1 MRSSFSASARGSST
15 TRSISAKTVGGL
27 SDAGP
32 GSGST
37 GRSLCSVFRER
48 RVWFSIS
55 IPPCPT
61 RLSIPSRFETA
72 APFLLVD
79 SFLPVHSPPRR
90 QAQCRVRFC
99 GSRPRLFGEE
109 ANDISSDLIA
119 LTPLRQED
127 RVSRSAEKTGP
138 HHWKNNLGQRR
149 VDDVLVEC
157 VEPRL
162 VQ

>member
-1 MRSSFSASARGSST
+1 MVARAVTQPTVSSPGPLAS
-15 TRSISAKTVGGL
+15 GL
-27 SDAGP
+27 S
-32 GSGST
+32 
-37 GRSLCSVFRER
+37 V
-48 RVWFSIS
+48 
-55 IPPCPT
+55 PPSAFFLVPL
-61 RLSIPSRFETA
+61 RLGIAPRFETA
-72 APFLLVD
+72 APFLLVN
-79 SFLPVHSPPRR
+79 SFLPVHFPPRR